1 MIEPGIDPSTATTAA
16 EFVELLRRVRI
27 SAELSY
33 RQIAQRA
40 RAHGVALP
48 ISTLATALNRD
59 TMPRPE
65 VVTAMLLACGCSRE
79 ELARWLTAR
88 RRIVLG
94 SPSTAD
100 GPAPDRSESDVTASD
115 ETASDETAPAEAA
128 PEETAPDEAESP
140 EAQARPVAVDPRDRW
155 RRLRAR
161 VPLWL
166 ILAVVVTAGA
176 GGAWWAAE
184 RADHTATPPPTG
196 SPSPTSSPAPSI
208 AAESVRVRPL
218 SGAGCLSEHSGTT
231 GYLFIEPC
239 AQAFPAL
246 STEPAGGGAFRI
258 RTDHPEFGPGCMGVD
273 PVAADDRPSDGYCPD
288 VKHQLFTLVAASGG
302 HLVRNVDLGQCLA
315 VRPEAGSR
323 SVIFADC
330 SAEDPAQLFV
340 IDRV

>member
-1 MIEPGIDPSTATTAA
+1 MIEPGIDPSSATTAA

-27 SAELSY
+27 SSELSY

-79 ELARWLTAR
+79 ELARWLTVR

-94 SPSTAD
+94 PLSTAD
-100 GPAPDRSESDVTASD
+100 RPEPDRAEPNPPSPD
-115 ETASDETAPAEAA
+115 EVK
-128 PEETAPDEAESP
+128 PDEAESR
-140 EAQARPVAVDPRDRW
+140 ETLATPVAMDLQNRW

-161 VPLWL
+161 VPLWA
-166 ILAVVVTAGA
+166 ILAVAIAVSA
-176 GGAWWAAE
+176 GGALWSADRTHHAA
-184 RADHTATPPPTG
+184 TSPPVGSPPATG
-196 SPSPTSSPAPSI
+196 SPSPII
-208 AAESVRVRPL
+208 AAESIRVRPMT
-218 SGAGCLSEHSGTT
+218 GAGCLSERSGTT

-239 AQAFPAL
+239 EQAFPAL
-246 STEPAGGGAFRI
+246 STEPADGGAFRI

-273 PVAADDRPSDGYCPD
+273 PVATDDRPSDGYCPD
-288 VKHQLFTLVAASGG
+288 VKHQLFTLIAAGG
-302 HLVRNVDLGQCLA
+302 GMLVRNVELGQCLV

-323 SVIFADC
+323 AVIFADC
-330 SAEDPAQLFV
+330 SGDDPAQLFV